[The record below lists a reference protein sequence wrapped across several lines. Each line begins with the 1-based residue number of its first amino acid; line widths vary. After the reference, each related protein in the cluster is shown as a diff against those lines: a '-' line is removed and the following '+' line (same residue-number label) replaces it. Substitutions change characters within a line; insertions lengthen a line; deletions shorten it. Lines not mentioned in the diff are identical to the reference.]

1 MKKYTFIVVACA
13 LILAVTIVAVAQQDT
28 ATRGQGFQRNRE
40 AQQKAIA
47 DLEAGIA
54 KLKAM
59 QEQSAQAM
67 GNRESFQNM
76 SEEER
81 TKLQESFAQRREQ
94 QTQVMQTLENSL
106 AILGGGRALRTQQR
120 ESAAALQA
128 IKDIAVE
135 EKATKTA
142 DAIQK
147 MMDENQKKFEA
158 RLTALGMDP
167 NASFG
172 GGRGTGQRR
181 QGQSGQ

>member
-13 LILAVTIVAVAQQDT
+13 LILAVTLAAIAQQD
-28 ATRGQGFQRNRE
+28 AAAPRQGFQRNRE

-59 QEQSAQAM
+59 QEQSAQGM
-67 GNRESFQNM
+67 QNREQSQNL

-81 TKLQESFAQRREQ
+81 AKLRETFTQRREQ
-94 QTQVMQTLENSL
+94 QTQIMQTLDNSL
-106 AILGGGRALRTQQR
+106 AILGGGRQLRTQQR

-128 IKDIAVE
+128 IKDIAAE

-147 MMDENQKKFEA
+147 LMDENQKKFEA

-172 GGRGTGQRR
+172 GGRTRGQ
-181 QGQSGQ
+181 